1 VITAPRPR
9 LAAIGVAAVLAT
21 GVTVGVVALSAGSP
35 TDDAAQASARSFLA
49 TYVKP
54 DGRVVRTDQGGDTVS
69 EGQSYALL
77 LAQVAGDDKTF
88 ARVWQWTQSHL
99 MRPDGLLA
107 YRADAHRVQD
117 SMAASDA
124 DLVTAWALARAQGPG
139 AGRYHAAGRRMAN
152 AVLAHETAR
161 GNATTLTAG
170 PWATGSPATV
180 NPSYFA
186 FPAMDRLGGRWH
198 AVRARSLALVRDV
211 TSGGRLLPPDWVRI
225 DGNSARPTPA
235 PDGKVPDVRYSLDA
249 QRTVIWLAA
258 SCEPQAR
265 RVAAGWWPTLSR
277 TGRDT
282 AIALDQHGRV
292 LVRTPHVLPL
302 VAAAAAASAAG
313 RSPER
318 DSLLARADA
327 QNAAHP
333 TYYGAAWAALGRGL
347 LTTGS
352 LGGCA
357 PNGGTS

>member
-1 VITAPRPR
+1 MITRTR
-9 LAAIGVAAVLAT
+9 LAAIGVAGVLAT

-35 TDDAAQASARSFLA
+35 SDDAAQAAARSFLA
-49 TYVKP
+49 RYVKP

-77 LAQVAGDDKTF
+77 LAQVAGDEKTF
-88 ARVWQWTQSHL
+88 ARVWQWTKSHL
-99 MRPDGLLA
+99 MRGDGLLA

-117 SMAASDA
+117 SMPATDA
-124 DLVTAWALARAQGPG
+124 DLVTAWALSRAQGPG
-139 AGRYHAAGRRMAN
+139 AAGYHAAGLRMAN

-161 GNATTLTAG
+161 GKATTLTAG
-170 PWATGSPATV
+170 PWATGNPITV

-258 SCEPQAR
+258 SCDPGAR
-265 RVAAGWWPTLSR
+265 RLAAGWWPTLSR
-277 TGRDT
+277 TGRDA
-282 AIALDQHGRV
+282 AIALDPHGGVR
-292 LVRTPHVLPL
+292 VRTPHVLPL
-302 VAAAAAASAAG
+302 VATAAAAAAAG
-313 RSPER
+313 RAPER
-318 DSLLARADA
+318 DVLLAKADA
-327 QNAAHP
+327 RNAAHP
-333 TYYGAAWAALGRGL
+333 TYYGAAWVALGRAL

-357 PNGGTS
+357 TNGGTS